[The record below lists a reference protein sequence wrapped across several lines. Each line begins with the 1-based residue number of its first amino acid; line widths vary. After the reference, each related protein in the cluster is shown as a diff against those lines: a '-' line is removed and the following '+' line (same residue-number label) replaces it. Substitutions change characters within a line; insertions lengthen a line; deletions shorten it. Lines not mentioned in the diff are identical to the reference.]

1 MRWKSV
7 AGKCDRKRPLS
18 RTSRFH
24 ARTHYRP
31 SRQAEHKSE
40 QSQQP
45 HSIKGDAFWKILRVT
60 RNGLHKNGRPPF
72 DHVFR
77 QPCVMGMP
85 PVVCIAQLRPRI
97 GGIAGVNAVQRLI
110 EPKTVRGSCVQRGSE
125 LRLGIRDLR
134 IFCRTEKLLR
144 IDPKLRMP
152 LPFT

>member
-1 MRWKSV
+1 MR
-7 AGKCDRKRPLS
+7 ARITAP
-18 RTSRFH
+18 H
-24 ARTHYRP
+24 ARQSTKANKASNYIVSRAMP
-31 SRQAEHKSE
+31 SGKYSALLE
-40 QSQQP
+40 
-45 HSIKGDAFWKILRVT
+45 
-60 RNGLHKNGRPPF
+60 NGLHKNGRPPF

-110 EPKTVRGSCVQRGSE
+110 EPKTVRGSCVQRDSE

-144 IDPKLRMP
+144 IDPRLRMP